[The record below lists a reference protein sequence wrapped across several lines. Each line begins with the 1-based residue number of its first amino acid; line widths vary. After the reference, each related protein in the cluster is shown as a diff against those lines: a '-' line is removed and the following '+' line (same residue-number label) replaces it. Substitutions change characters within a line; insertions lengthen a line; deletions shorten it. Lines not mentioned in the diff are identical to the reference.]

1 MATLLWIRLPQKSCT
16 CSKKNMALSR
26 TGSTEFT
33 VQSPRVCNACL
44 ASENPANR
52 TSYAGSSRCLS
63 SQAFNCREHQ
73 NKITYTE
80 FFSSWTFTSVLLLRY
95 LDNSIGCCSPLRVLF
110 SQSLH
115 GKYGQSWQ
123 QWGRLNLSKEDL
135 RTRLGNHIWNPQLC
149 WDCTWN
155 MSQRMTLLFL
165 LLRTKKR
172 CDRGLCEVRK
182 YIYESI

>member
-1 MATLLWIRLPQKSCT
+1 M
-16 CSKKNMALSR
+16 
-26 TGSTEFT
+26 
-33 VQSPRVCNACL
+33 
-44 ASENPANR
+44 
-52 TSYAGSSRCLS
+52 
-63 SQAFNCREHQ
+63 
-73 NKITYTE
+73 TYTE

-135 RTRLGNHIWNPQLC
+135 RTRQLGNHIWNPQLC

-155 MSQRMTLLFL
+155 MSQRMALLFL

-172 CDRGLCEVRK
+172 CDRGLCEK
-182 YIYESI
+182 LENIYNYESMYIKKMNNNEYNVSNNMERVEKKNFKEKEEKKSNVKEKREKVMSKRRRKKK